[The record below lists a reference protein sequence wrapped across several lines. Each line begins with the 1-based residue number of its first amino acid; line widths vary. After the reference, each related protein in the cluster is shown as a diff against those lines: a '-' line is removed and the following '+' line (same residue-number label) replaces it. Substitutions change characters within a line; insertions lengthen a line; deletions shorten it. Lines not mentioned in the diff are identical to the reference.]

1 MKKESISELTAAE
14 ERKKNKDPLRVRS
27 FPVRVAIG
35 LSRALSQPSLAKEL
49 GRKLINRKILDPKHK
64 RRLNEY
70 AQYIVSFEEG
80 ISKAAQVSVP
90 EVKEIL
96 AEKELERTFV
106 DARKLGVERGIPYLA
121 AGGFVQLCYVLCRL
135 HKPEIALET
144 GVAYGWTA
152 IFILTALEKNKK
164 GRLYSIDLPAF
175 ALGSS
180 KWSGAMVPDRL
191 RAEWSIRI
199 GPQAK
204 LLPRLLSELSPVDFF
219 HYDSDKT
226 YQGMITTF
234 RLVWPRMSSRGLMIS
249 DDLDNDAFLDFAESE
264 GLQPIIVIKP
274 TDKKRV
280 GILMHP

>member
-1 MKKESISELTAAE
+1 MKKKPISELTAE
-14 ERKKNKDPLRVRS
+14 EKRKINKDPLRVRS
-27 FPVRVAIG
+27 FPERASIG
-35 LSRALSQPSLAKEL
+35 LSRVFSQPSLVKEL
-49 GRKLINRKILDPKHK
+49 GQKFINRKIIDPKHK

-70 AQYIVSFEEG
+70 AQYTVSLEEG
-80 ISKAAQVSVP
+80 ISKAAQVSVS
-90 EVKEIL
+90 EVKKIL
-96 AEKELERTFV
+96 AEKELECTFI
-106 DARKLGVERGIPYLA
+106 DAQKLGTEKGIPYLV

-135 HKPEIALET
+135 HKPEVALET
-144 GVAYGWTA
+144 GVAYGWVSV
-152 IFILTALEKNKK
+152 FILTALEKNNK

-175 ALGSS
+175 AVGSS

-191 RAEWSIRI
+191 KANWSMHI

-204 LLPRLLSELSPVDFF
+204 ILPDLLSEIPQVDFF

-234 RLVWPRMSSRGLMIS
+234 RLVWSRMSSHGVMIS

-274 TDKKRV
+274 TDKQRV
-280 GILMHP
+280 GILIHP